1 MRRPAT
7 VLPAGLRFP
16 SWIAIRNGTLFPP
29 PKPEEPTTAEG
40 VAGAAG
46 HVAISGEPGKDGE
59 GAEVHIDHYAVKVQK
74 ARDIAQADPKAV
86 ANIIKDWMGANA
98 A

>member
-1 MRRPAT
+1 M
-7 VLPAGLRFP
+7 
-16 SWIAIRNGTLFPP
+16 FPP
-29 PKPEEPTTAEG
+29 PADHRHAPTTAEG

-46 HVAISGEPGKDGE
+46 HVTIAGVDGEPGEDH
-59 GAEVHIDHYAVKVQK
+59 VRIDHYAVKVQK

-98 A
+98 S